1 MKFKDYKEN
10 IVMERPMIEVNRAS
24 EKTIKSLIEKGIIYI
39 GNDNQL
45 HVNEFIPKRPTKAE

>member
-1 MKFKDYKEN
+1 
-10 IVMERPMIEVNRAS
+10 MERPMIEIKRAS

-45 HVNEFIPKRPTKAE
+45 HVNEFIPKQTANQNRDK